1 MRMGVERIWREIWT
15 FISFRPGEIEPLHE
29 VEVGRDNVR
38 VTVDLPGVRR
48 EDVKLEISE
57 VAVRLEAICRIA
69 GEGLCYKKE
78 IELPVEVDPSGARAR
93 LREGVLEIVIP
104 IKGRKF
110 RSVKVE

>member
-1 MRMGVERIWREIWT
+1 
-15 FISFRPGEIEPLHE
+15 
-29 VEVGRDNVR
+29 
-38 VTVDLPGVRR
+38 
-48 EDVKLEISE
+48 
-57 VAVRLEAICRIA
+57 
-69 GEGLCYKKE
+69 LCYKKE